1 MYPLNFFTLFPP
13 FPRENKV
20 FVAMSFDDKF
30 ERRWKEVII
39 PAVQEISDNGTQLEP
54 YRVDMGK
61 GSDSIPTDII
71 SGIGNCF
78 LFFADLTT
86 IGQINQNAIRN
97 GNVMYE
103 IGIAQA
109 VRLPEEVILFRSDND
124 PLLFDLANTRV
135 NYYDPD
141 NEPEE
146 AKNKVNEALKST
158 IKEIDL
164 QKHLSVHR
172 AVDSLTHD
180 SCLCLINSVLNH
192 GIVKHPI
199 MHNMGDALSKSERIN
214 SIHQLLE
221 LGILSTQ
228 YPKITSGMLTGA
240 EKLPPE
246 GDIIA
251 YQITSFGKA
260 VIKEVTNRVGC
271 F

>member
-172 AVDSLTHD
+172 AVDSLTHGSF
-180 SCLCLINSVLNH
+180 SCLIKSVRNH
-192 GIVKHPI
+192 GILKHPI
-199 MHNMGDALSKSERIN
+199 MHNMDHALSKSERIN

-221 LGILSTQ
+221 LGIVSTQ
-228 YPKITSGMLTGA
+228 YPKITPGMLTGD

-246 GDIIA
+246 GDLIE

-260 VIKEVTNRVGC
+260 VIKEAIDRVGC